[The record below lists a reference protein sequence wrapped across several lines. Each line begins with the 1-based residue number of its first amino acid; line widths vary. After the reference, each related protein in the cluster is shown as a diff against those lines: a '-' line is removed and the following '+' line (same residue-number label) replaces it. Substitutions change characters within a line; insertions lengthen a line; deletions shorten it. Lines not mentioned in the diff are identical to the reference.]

1 MNAVYI
7 VGTAR
12 TPIGSFQGALSGLAA
27 HQLGAHA
34 IRHAIARAGL
44 APDFHGRIDEVLMGN
59 VLQAGQGQAPAR
71 QASIGAGLPNS
82 VGATTVHKVCGS
94 GMKTVIM
101 AQQAILAGDASLI
114 VAGGMESMSNAPYLL
129 RNARGGM
136 RMGHGQV
143 EDSMILDGLWDPYRN
158 LHMGNAGELCASE
171 YQISREEQDAYAI
184 ESYRRANAAIAEGF
198 YNNEIVAVE
207 IAQRKGPPTIID
219 ADEEPGRGNPSKVP
233 QLSPAFQKDG
243 TITAANASKLNDG
256 ASAMLIASEA
266 AVAEYGL
273 KPLARIV
280 ATGRHAQAPEWFTT
294 APAGAM
300 AHAMKRAGLTASEID
315 YFEINEA
322 FSVVAIAVARELG
335 LSPDRVNA
343 RGGAVALGHPI
354 GASGNRIIGTLVN
367 TLHQTGSRFGCAG
380 ICLGGGEAVS
390 VIIERC

>member
-12 TPIGSFQGALSGLAA
+12 TPIGSFQGSLSGLAA

-44 APDFHGRIDEVLMGN
+44 PADALARIDEVLMGN

-71 QASIGAGLPNS
+71 QAALGAGLPNS

-94 GMKTVIM
+94 GLKTVIM
-101 AQQAILAGDASLI
+101 AQQAILSGDASLV

-158 LHMGNAGELCASE
+158 VHMGNAGELCAAE
-171 YQISREEQDAYAI
+171 YRISREEQDAYAI

-198 YNNEIVAVE
+198 FKNEIAPVE
-207 IAQRKGPPTIID
+207 IAQKKGPATIID
-219 ADEEPGRGNPSKVP
+219 ADEEPGRGNPAKVP
-233 QLSPAFQKDG
+233 QLNPAFQKDG
-243 TITAANASKLNDG
+243 TITAANASKINDG

-266 AVAEYGL
+266 AVAEFGL

-280 ATGRHAQAPEWFTT
+280 ASGRHAQAPEWFTT

-300 AHAMKRAGLTASEID
+300 AHALKRAGISAGDVD

-335 LSPDRVNA
+335 LSMDRVNA

-354 GASGNRIIGTLVN
+354 GASGNRILGTLVN
-367 TLHQTGSRFGCAG
+367 TLQQTGARYGCAG

-390 VIIERC
+390 VLIERC